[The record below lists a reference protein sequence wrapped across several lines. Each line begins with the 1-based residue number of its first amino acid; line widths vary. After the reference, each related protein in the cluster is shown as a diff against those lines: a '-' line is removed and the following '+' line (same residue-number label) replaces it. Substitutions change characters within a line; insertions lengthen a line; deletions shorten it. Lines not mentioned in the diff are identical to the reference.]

1 MVTVVWHS
9 LRGEKEPK
17 DLDHSLRGEQEY
29 KDLDHEGARN
39 QPRSET
45 AVKKEKNDMSILG
58 NILWLIFGGFLSGLG
73 WLVAGLLWCITIVG
87 IPVGVQCFKLAGLS
101 FCPFGKE
108 VVHGGGAGSFLL
120 NVLWFIFSGLEL
132 AICNF
137 LLGCLLCVTIV
148 GIPFG
153 KQFFKIAGL
162 SLAPFGAEVH

>member
-1 MVTVVWHS
+1 MHGGVAGSKKDGEVSVREVVVSGNWQVC
-9 LRGEKEPK
+9 LENKFEKY
-17 DLDHSLRGEQEY
+17 R
-29 KDLDHEGARN
+29 
-39 QPRSET
+39 
-45 AVKKEKNDMSILG
+45 KKLCNEVLIMSILG
-58 NILWLIFGGFLSGLG
+58 NIMWLIFGGFLSGLG
-73 WLVAGLLWCITIVG
+73 WLIAGLLWCITVVG